1 MKKLTVHNINYL
13 RSGYEKDDITTEDYV
28 EAILEYDDNGNLIS
42 ENHYNPDATLLS
54 ATTSRYDEKKRPTE
68 VRQYD
73 GDGNLCECVVTVYR
87 EDGQIQEQRMNYGEG
102 MPEYGTR
109 YVYDNDRLIQ
119 RDCYDEDEFSYTE
132 KTFEYD
138 GFRRVSEETD
148 FDEDGRK
155 LYVTANK
162 YDENGRLIE
171 STRDEVQQHD
181 RRTYA
186 FEYDAVGNKIKDL
199 IYNYDL
205 SLIAKVY
212 YTYNENNQILSQ
224 EEEDLDN
231 YKMTKYT
238 YEGNN
243 LTKISVYT
251 KDESLVSWVDY
262 QYDAEG
268 HVLSQEAYAPDEVD
282 PSEHRLMVHIDYT
295 RE

>member
-1 MKKLTVHNINYL
+1 MPKLTIHTINYL
-13 RSGYEKDDITTEDYV
+13 RTGYQENDITPEDYV
-28 EAILEYDDNGNLIS
+28 EAIMEYDDKGNVIS
-42 ENHYNPDATLLS
+42 ENHYNADATISS
-54 ATTSRYDEKKRPTE
+54 ATTTEYDEKNRPVE

-73 GDGNLCECVVTVYR
+73 GDGYLCECVVTLYN

-102 MPEYGTR
+102 MPVYVTR
-109 YVYDNDRLIQ
+109 YVYENGVLVR
-119 RDCYDEDEFSYTE
+119 RDCYDEDGFTYTE
-132 KTFEYD
+132 KTLSYD
-138 GFRRVSEETD
+138 ECKRVSVETD

-155 LYVTANK
+155 LYIAANK
-162 YDENGRLIE
+162 YNEAGQLVECI
-171 STRDEVQQHD
+171 RDEVQLHD

-186 FEYDAVGNKIKDL
+186 YEYDAEGNKTKDL

-212 YTYNENNQILSQ
+212 YTYNDNYQLLSQ

-243 LTKISVYT
+243 LMKIAVYT

-262 QYDAEG
+262 QYDENG
-268 HVLSQEAYAPDEVD
+268 RVLVQEAYACDEVN
-282 PSEHRLMVHIDYT
+282 PSEHRLMVHTDYI